1 MNILTIISVPFSIFL
16 IGLLGVLTNRRS
28 IILIILCVELMLL
41 AINFFFLITSF
52 YLDDVLGQV
61 FSVFILVVASAETS
75 IGLALL
81 VTYYRLRG
89 TISIKFLNILKC

>member
-16 IGLLGVLTNRRS
+16 IGLLGALTNRRS
-28 IILIILCVELMLL
+28 IILIIFCVELMLL
-41 AINFFFLITSF
+41 AINFFFLVTSF

-89 TISIKFLNILKC
+89 TISIKFLNVLKC